1 MVLQSSGTITLAQI
15 QTEFGGSNPAS
26 LSEYYRGG
34 SYVPNTSANSSIPT
48 SGTISFSQFYGG
60 NGAATSGTFSPSG
73 PLYRDNAALNTVY
86 SSANRTVN
94 VVNGPINISAN
105 SGALIRNV
113 SIGGSFSAGPISFSN
128 GQVLAHRRTSSSSYS
143 AGLFAYAN
151 MAGSSSAYF
160 LVTTGA
166 APSGG
171 GGSGGD
177 KKCLAISSPVI
188 IKGIGSH
195 PDRVTTV
202 ANIAVGES
210 LTAFTEPTMLDE
222 GDPNWAA
229 WTVANLDNA
238 TDTTSAVVKATPY
251 IVGEWIKVNG
261 QLECTVPHPF
271 LAYRNSIWQWIEAGD
286 LIVGDELLGH
296 DGSNVAVTLV
306 EVMTGVLDVMN
317 VGVETV
323 DTFYAGMIDGVY
335 ILNHNK

>member
-73 PLYRDNAALNTVY
+73 PLYRDNAVRSTVY
-86 SSANRTVN
+86 
-94 VVNGPINISAN
+94 ISAN

-171 GGSGGD
+171 GGSGSGGD

-296 DGSNVAVTLV
+296 DGSNVAVTPSAI
-306 EVMTGVLDVMN
+306 N
-317 VGVETV
+317 VSGDTTLLLTV
-323 DTFYAGMIDGVY
+323 YLSITKLIFLNSSFLY
-335 ILNHNK
+335 I